1 MDLTWG
7 IVGLVIAVVFL
18 VWLYV
23 RTVQGHSR
31 MASNV
36 SVKPRTRDRY
46 DAAHSNRK
54 PRLGEQLRHTE
65 AERER
70 RKKGAKR

>member
-7 IVGLVIAVVFL
+7 IIGLVIAVAFL

-23 RTVQGHSR
+23 RTVRGHSR

-36 SVKPRTRDRY
+36 SIKPGTRDRY
-46 DAAHSNRK
+46 DAANPDR
-54 PRLGEQLRHTE
+54 PRRLGEQVRDTQARSE
-65 AERER
+65 TR
-70 RKKGAKR
+70 